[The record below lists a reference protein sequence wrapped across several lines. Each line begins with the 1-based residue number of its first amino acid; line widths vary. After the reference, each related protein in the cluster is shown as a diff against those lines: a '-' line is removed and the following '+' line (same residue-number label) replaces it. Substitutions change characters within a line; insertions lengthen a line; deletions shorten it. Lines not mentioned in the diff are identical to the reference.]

1 MTETLYSLVV
11 MRPLVGQDLSEVRVT
26 SFGKTLPLFFARQ
39 RLANLEQPPWN
50 VWFVP
55 VYGTGEIGFIRD
67 IQDSPVARWEG
78 WQGLLRPDDLQH

>member
-55 VYGTGEIGFIRD
+55 VCDTGEIGFIRD
-67 IQDSPVARWEG
+67 IQDFAGGEMGGVATYPSAR
-78 WQGLLRPDDLQH
+78 RS